1 MIDMK
6 YRYDHGSGSS
16 VFIHGLEVEIMHVGI
31 ATKEPMTS
39 TAMPVV
45 IAAISVFRR
54 KKEKR
59 KTFRRLLQFHI

>member
-39 TAMPVV
+39 TAIPVV
-45 IAAISVFRR
+45 IAAISVFR
-54 KKEKR
+54 KKGKR
-59 KTFRRLLQFHI
+59 KTFRRLLQLHI